1 MDQVIKLF
9 NDNNV
14 KYLVIG
20 GQAIRLMGMPRY
32 SMDWDF
38 YIPGKD
44 IENINKINSLLAN
57 VLDMELVPL
66 GDKGQNFIQTFQTI
80 YGIIQFHLAPVAIPI
95 FDEAAE
101 KSIDIISETGIKVK
115 CLSPEDLYKCKKQVH
130 RPQDEPD
137 ILFLEKYLNKSKR
150 RKQSNLK

>member
-1 MDQVIKLF
+1 MEQIIQRF
-9 NDNNV
+9 NENNI

-32 SMDWDF
+32 SMDWDI

-44 IENINKINSLLAN
+44 KGNMKKINELLSD
-57 VLDMELVPL
+57 VLDEELEPL
-66 GDKGQNFIQTFQTI
+66 GEKGQNFIQTFQTI
-80 YGIIQFHLAPVAIPI
+80 YGIVQFHLAPVAIPP

-101 KSIDIISETGIKVK
+101 KSIIISSETGIKVK
-115 CLSPEDLYKCKKQVH
+115 CLSPEDLYECKKQVH

-137 ILFLEKYLNKSKR
+137 ILFLKKKFKL
-150 RKQSNLK
+150 